1 MKTVII
7 GGVAAGTKVAAKLKR
22 VSPNDDVVIYTK
34 GESISYAGCGL
45 PYYVGGEIESRDELI
60 VNTPAKFSGLTGVE
74 VCVNTEI
81 VAVNPEQKVVV
92 AKSGERIPYDRLVI
106 AAGAEPIVPK
116 VGGVEL
122 DGVFTV
128 RTPDDAVGI
137 RDFADA
143 NGARRAVIVGG
154 GFIGLEVAENL
165 KKRGISVTVID
176 MAAQIM
182 PKVYDPDM
190 ADYIRRKLVAGG
202 ERILVNTSLLGINP
216 KSGESRVGSVSTGAG
231 TIEADIVVLAIGIK
245 PSTAFLEGS
254 GIELERG
261 LVVVDG
267 QMKTNVADIYA
278 AGDCALVKNRVSGR
292 PQWSA
297 MGSTANITGRILA
310 VNVSGAELEY
320 PGCLGTGVVKLSGDL
335 CASRVGLG
343 FSEAGEAGFE
353 PVSATVVV
361 DDKPHYMADSGAVV
375 IKVIGDRRS
384 LRLLGVQAVG
394 SAAVDKIADS
404 AVVGISLG
412 AKVSDYVSMDFSYAP
427 PFSTAIHPLAAA
439 CTVFMNKIG
448 GQLMSVTPMEY
459 ASGAVS
465 GYKLIDAHP
474 APTLVG
480 TGAEWVDVTK
490 PESVVGKYAKDEK
503 LLLVCARGKR
513 GYLLQ
518 NKLRALG
525 YENTRVLEGGATF
538 NVIKK
543 KQPAGSA
550 LPPEE
555 IKRVKGL
562 GCLVDKRYGD
572 VFNVRVI
579 TRNGKITTEEH
590 RAIAEAADKF
600 GSGEVTMTTRLT
612 MEIQGVPYGNIDG
625 LIEFLGN
632 HGLETGGTGSLVR
645 PVASCKG
652 TTCQYGLIDTFDL
665 SDKLHERFYEGYHK
679 VTLPHKF
686 KIAVGGCPNN
696 CVKPNLNDLGIIGQ
710 RVPVFDFSK
719 CRGCKKCQVE
729 TSCPI
734 KIAKVEDGVLRVN
747 PSECN
752 GCGRCKGKC
761 PFGVAEEYVNGYKV
775 YIGGRWGK
783 KVATGRPLSKI
794 FTSEE
799 EVMDVVE
806 RAVLLFRDEG
816 ITGERFADT
825 IARLGFEYVEEK
837 LTSGAIDKE
846 EILKKNVK
854 GGATC

>member
-1 MKTVII
+1 MRTVII

-22 VSPNDDVVIYTK
+22 LSPENEVLICTS
-34 GESISYAGCGL
+34 GENISYAGCGL
-45 PYYVGGEIESRDELI
+45 PYYIGGEIESRDELI
-60 VNTPAKFSGLTGVE
+60 VNTPEKFSALTGVE
-74 VCVNTEI
+74 VRVKTEI
-81 VAVNPEQKVVV
+81 VSVNPAEK
-92 AKSGERIPYDRLVI
+92 AITTADGEKIPYDSLVV
-106 AAGAEPIVPK
+106 ATGAEPIVPK
-116 VGGVEL
+116 VDGVGLE
-122 DGVFTV
+122 GVFTV

-137 RDFADA
+137 RDYADA

-154 GFIGLEVAENL
+154 GFIGLEAAENL
-165 KKRGISVTVID
+165 KKRGLSVTVID

-182 PKVYDPDM
+182 PKVYDSDM
-190 ADYIRRKLVAGG
+190 ADYIRRKLIAGG
-202 ERILVNTSLLGINP
+202 ERILVNTALLGINGNG
-216 KSGESRVGSVSTGAG
+216 SGVRVGSVSTSAG
-231 TIEADIVVLAIGIK
+231 TIEADIVVLAIGIR
-245 PSTAFLEGS
+245 PSTAFLNGS
-254 GIELERG
+254 GVELERG

-267 QMKTNVADIYA
+267 QMRTNVPDIYA
-278 AGDCALVKNRVSGR
+278 AGDCAVVKNRISGLR
-292 PQWSA
+292 QWSA

-310 VNVSGAELEY
+310 HNVSGAESVY
-320 PGCLGTGVVKLSGDL
+320 PGCLGTGVVKLSDTL
-335 CASRVGLG
+335 CASRTGLG
-343 FSEAGEAGFE
+343 FDEADAAGFDA
-353 PVSATVVV
+353 VSATVVV
-361 DDKPHYMADSGAVV
+361 DDKPHYMADSSPLV
-375 IKVIGDRRS
+375 IKVIADRRS
-384 LRLLGVQAVG
+384 LRLLGIQAVG
-394 SAAVDKIADS
+394 SAAVDKVADS
-404 AVVGISLG
+404 AVVGVSLG

-427 PFSTAIHPLAAA
+427 PFSTAIHPLATA
-439 CTVFMNKIG
+439 CTVLMNKISG
-448 GQLMSVTPMEY
+448 NLISFTPAEY
-459 ASGAVS
+459 ASGAAE

-490 PESVVGKYAKDEK
+490 PESVIGKYEKEEK

-518 NKLRALG
+518 NKLRAMG
-525 YENTRVLEGGATF
+525 YENTRVLEGGAAF

-543 KQPAGSA
+543 KQPEGGK

-555 IKRVKGL
+555 VKRVKGL
-562 GCLVDKRYGD
+562 GCLMDKRYGD

-590 RAIAEAADKF
+590 RAVAEAADRY

-612 MEIQGVPYGNIDG
+612 MEIQGVPYGNIDE
-625 LIEFLGN
+625 LIEFLNN

-645 PVASCKG
+645 PVVSCKG

-665 SDKLHERFYEGYHK
+665 SNKLHERFYEGYHS

-710 RVPVFDFSK
+710 LVPVFDFSK
-719 CRGCKKCQVE
+719 CRGCRKCQVE
-729 TSCPI
+729 SSCPI
-734 KIAKVEDGVLRVN
+734 KIAKVEDGVLRVD
-747 PSECN
+747 PGECN
-752 GCGRCKGKC
+752 GCGRCRGKC
-761 PFGVAEEYVNGYKV
+761 PFGVTEEYVNGYKV
-775 YIGGRWGK
+775 YVGGRWGK
-783 KVATGRPLSKI
+783 KVATGQSLSKI

-806 RAVLLFRDEG
+806 RAILLFRDEG

-825 IARLGFEYVEEK
+825 IARLGLDYVEEK
-837 LTSGAIDKE
+837 LTTGEVNKE